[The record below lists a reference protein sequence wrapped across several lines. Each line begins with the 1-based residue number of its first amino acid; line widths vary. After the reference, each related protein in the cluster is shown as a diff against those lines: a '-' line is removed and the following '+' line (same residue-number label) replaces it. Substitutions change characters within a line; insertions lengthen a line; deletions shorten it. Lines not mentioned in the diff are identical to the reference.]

1 MKSDEHWTSHS
12 VPGIRSQQTAVQSP
26 LVVVNT
32 ARCLKAASLD
42 VVGID
47 VEESDQ
53 SPSQVILQ
61 SSSPSSSSIEQT
73 VVQPPSAM
81 DISIRWSKAAL
92 DVTVDITVD
101 VEVNVGVGVG
111 VSVGVETMIVEKPP
125 SQVTSHA
132 VLPGGGRGPS
142 SSLRNMLEQTAVQP
156 LLVTV
161 TSACRLAMTGLPF
174 ALVAWAVHTRLTRP
188 KTTDLVTSILAM
200 VMRLVDAEKNV

>member
-81 DISIRWSKAAL
+81 DISICWSKAAL

-101 VEVNVGVGVG
+101 VEVNVGVG
-111 VSVGVETMIVEKPP
+111 VGVETMIVEKPP

-174 ALVAWAVHTRLTRP
+174 ALVALAVHTRLTRP

-200 VMRLVDAEKNV
+200 LMRLVDAKKNV